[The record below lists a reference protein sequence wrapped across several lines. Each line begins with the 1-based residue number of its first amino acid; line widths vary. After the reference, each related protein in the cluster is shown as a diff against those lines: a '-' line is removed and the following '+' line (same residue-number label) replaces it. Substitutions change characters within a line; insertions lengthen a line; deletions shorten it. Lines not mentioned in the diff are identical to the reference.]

1 MDGILALADSAPDM
15 EEASYEIS
23 YKTQE
28 PVRIGVAC
36 DEAFCFFYEDNFR
49 ILKEMGAELIY
60 FSPVHDSCLPKDL
73 GRTPSIWGIPGIK
86 WKSS

>member
-15 EEASYEIS
+15 EDASYKIS

-36 DEAFCFFYEDNFR
+36 DEAISFYYEDNFR
-49 ILKEMGAELIY
+49 ILIRYSGGNPGY
-60 FSPVHDSCLPKDL
+60 GWNTGSC
-73 GRTPSIWGIPGIK
+73 
-86 WKSS
+86 